1 MLEPVGPSSCKMMS
15 PGMLITDIG
24 NRHQPMAMPP
34 PLITAN
40 ITGSTA
46 TMGSKRRTEY
56 IDPCQ
61 LAPLK
66 KRKIRVRIHSCIDY
80 TMCIVYI
87 YYNNLQQH
95 SENCSVGYQLFA
107 ILQVDLLAP
116 DEKEKVLQK
125 REKNKA
131 AAERCRVKRRENIQ
145 KTRAE
150 YDEHLEL
157 NEALQ
162 ADIHHLRDEFTM
174 LQELLR
180 SHQCMLKSHA

>member
-1 MLEPVGPSSCKMMS
+1 M
-15 PGMLITDIG
+15 
-24 NRHQPMAMPP
+24 
-34 PLITAN
+34 
-40 ITGSTA
+40 
-46 TMGSKRRTEY
+46 
-56 IDPCQ
+56 
-61 LAPLK
+61 
-66 KRKIRVRIHSCIDY
+66 
-80 TMCIVYI
+80 
-87 YYNNLQQH
+87 
-95 SENCSVGYQLFA
+95 
-107 ILQVDLLAP
+107 
-116 DEKEKVLQK
+116 LQK

-180 SHQCMLKSHA
+180 SHQCMLKSRA